1 MKILQCTG
9 MYRFLGVEIFLFLC
23 QINVEFWLH
32 WFLLRRKK
40 TLWIDNGSFHLS
52 NSKVA
57 SWTGT
62 FQFIVF
68 FLISENLFSECVVL
82 VYFFFQSITLK
93 IKQIDAVKS
102 SFGEWVYY

>member
-32 WFLLRRKK
+32 LVSFKK
-40 TLWIDNGSFHLS
+40 KKKETLWIDNGSFHPS

-68 FLISENLFSECVVL
+68 FFISENLFSECVVL
-82 VYFFFQSITLK
+82 VYFFQPITLK
-93 IKQIDAVKS
+93 I
-102 SFGEWVYY
+102 